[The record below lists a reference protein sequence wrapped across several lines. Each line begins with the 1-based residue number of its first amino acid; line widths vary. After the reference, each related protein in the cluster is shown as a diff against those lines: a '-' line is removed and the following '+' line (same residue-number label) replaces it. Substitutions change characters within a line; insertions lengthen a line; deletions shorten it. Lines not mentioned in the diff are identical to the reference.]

1 MTTTVCPNCK
11 AELSPQTLSA
21 SLYICPRCGTYLQMP
36 ARERIAMLADPRT
49 FKELDRGLV
58 SVDPLRFT
66 DQRSYRDRLVE
77 ARRRTGLREAV
88 VIGEARLEGNPVV
101 LVVFDFDFMG
111 GTMGWV
117 GGEEVA
123 DAFEHAA
130 RRHGRSRDR
139 EATTAR
145 HGCLS
150 GRPSQPP
157 KRPA

>member
-66 DQRSYRDRLVE
+66 DQRSYRDRL
-77 ARRRTGLREAV
+77 AAPRPRTGLREAV
-88 VIGEARLEGNPVV
+88 GLGGPRLDGSPV
-101 LVVFDFDFMG
+101 
-111 GTMGWV
+111 
-117 GGEEVA
+117 
-123 DAFEHAA
+123 
-130 RRHGRSRDR
+130 R
-139 EATTAR
+139 
-145 HGCLS
+145 
-150 GRPSQPP
+150 
-157 KRPA
+157 

>member
-11 AELSPQTLSA
+11 AELSPQTLSV

-77 ARRRTGLREAV
+77 ARRRAGLREAG
-88 VIGEARLEGNPVV
+88 VIGAARLGGDPVGPVV
-101 LVVFDFDFMG
+101 VEFGFIGGAMGVV
-111 GTMGWV
+111 GWGDV
-117 GGEEVA
+117 
-123 DAFEHAA
+123 
-130 RRHGRSRDR
+130 
-139 EATTAR
+139 
-145 HGCLS
+145 
-150 GRPSQPP
+150 
-157 KRPA
+157 

>member
-11 AELSPQTLSA
+11 AELTPQTLSA

-77 ARRRTGLREAV
+77 ARRRTGLRDAV
-88 VIGEARLEGNPVV
+88 ATGVARPQGNPAA
-101 LVVFDFDFMG
+101 LDGSCCAFMAG
-111 GTMGWV
+111 SMASVRG
-117 GGEEVA
+117 
-123 DAFEHAA
+123 
-130 RRHGRSRDR
+130 
-139 EATTAR
+139 
-145 HGCLS
+145 
-150 GRPSQPP
+150 
-157 KRPA
+157 